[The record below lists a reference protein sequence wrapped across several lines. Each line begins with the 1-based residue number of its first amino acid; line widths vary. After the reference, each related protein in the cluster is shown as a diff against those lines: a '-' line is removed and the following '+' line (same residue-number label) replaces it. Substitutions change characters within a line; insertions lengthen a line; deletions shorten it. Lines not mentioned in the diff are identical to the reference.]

1 MKCILWPIR
10 KVHLKCVSGESKV
23 FSLSTLRRE
32 NLGDF
37 PGNVEKLDPTKPWV
51 SFFTKSSP
59 LS

>member
-1 MKCILWPIR
+1 MFWPIR
-10 KVHLKCVSGESKV
+10 KVHLKCVSGESNV

-37 PGNVEKLDPTKPWV
+37 PGNAEKLAPNKTWV